1 MIVGLEITSDFGHF
15 SHPATIYSSLSYPIP
30 PKTVVMG
37 MLGAIMGEDDYLF
50 LNAIRYACIV
60 KRIDGKRNFCFNG
73 IKDAL
78 KELNLEKAGNGFGKG
93 RKQFYRELLINPAY
107 EIYIDLAKLES
118 SKANKLLTLLQES
131 KSMYQLYMG
140 INFCLASYRFLG
152 SFEAVTVPGHNI
164 AIDSIV
170 PLENDFEIE
179 IGKNYTDIRCATTI
193 HEGRVFGGFR
203 DFLVETTGEPILC
216 KEIEFCEVNERKVVL
231 I

>member
-1 MIVGLEITSDFGHF
+1 MIVGLEISSDFGHF

-93 RKQFYRELLINPAY
+93 RKQFYRELLINPSY
-107 EIYIDLAKLES
+107 ELYIDISALES
-118 SKANKLLTLLQES
+118 SKANKLLMLLQES

-140 INFCLASYRFLG
+140 INLALATYNYLG
-152 SFEAVTVPGHNI
+152 VFEPKIESGQNV
-164 AIDSIV
+164 AIDSII
-170 PLENDFEIE
+170 PLNSDFEIE
-179 IGKNYTDIRCATTI
+179 MGKSYTDIRCATTI
-193 HEGRVFGGFR
+193 QEGRLFGGFS
-203 DFLVETTGEPILC
+203 DFLVETSGQSILC
-216 KEIEFCEVNERKVVL
+216 KTIEFYEVNTRKVVL
-231 I
+231 V